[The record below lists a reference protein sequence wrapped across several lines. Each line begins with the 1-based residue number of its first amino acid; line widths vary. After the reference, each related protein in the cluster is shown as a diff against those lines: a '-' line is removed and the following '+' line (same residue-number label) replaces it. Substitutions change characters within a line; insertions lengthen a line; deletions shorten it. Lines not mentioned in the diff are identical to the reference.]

1 MASRMDWA
9 MRGFGGEENQ
19 ERGARERT
27 GQERELGESQESTR
41 SKWAGLYRNEELGE
55 EKPRS

>member
-1 MASRMDWA
+1 MASKMDWA

-27 GQERELGESQESTR
+27 RRE
-41 SKWAGLYRNEELGE
+41 
-55 EKPRS
+55 PREHKVKMGRVV